1 MMRTCVCVC
10 VRMLKVH
17 IDHIQNKCGTDVGQ
31 MWDECEIY
39 MERMWEK
46 FDTNLL
52 LRYIG
57 TQSSKVSGSILYSPL
72 KLQKTNLSTGSLKKK
87 NLSTGSLTN
96 LSTGSLC
103 VCVCLCLCVCA

>member
-1 MMRTCVCVC
+1 
-10 VRMLKVH
+10 MLKVH
-17 IDHIQNKCGTDVGQ
+17 IEHMQNKCGTDVGQ

-72 KLQKTNLSTGSLKKK
+72 KLQKTNLSTGSL
-87 NLSTGSLTN
+87 
-96 LSTGSLC
+96 C
-103 VCVCLCLCVCA
+103 VCVCLCVFVYVCVCVNV